1 MYNFIFSSYTCIVLF
16 VFVRY
21 ISIHHSYTFCI
32 FPVSQ
37 PSFEYMFAFFIIP
50 WMSFELHFFQV
61 AVQHHQLPF
70 SCASRKRRQANSWPF
85 GRQHDFFVFDTGKK

>member
-1 MYNFIFSSYTCIVLF
+1 MYNLIFFELYMYNFIFFELYMYNFIFSSYTCIVLF

-50 WMSFELHFFQV
+50 WMSFELLFFSGGR
-61 AVQHHQLPF
+61 A
-70 SCASRKRRQANSWPF
+70 ASSTS
-85 GRQHDFFVFDTGKK
+85 FFVRFTET